1 MLFHPAKVQIS
12 YQILLV
18 ALSRDVEHVQVGL
31 DEVEQNMTKI
41 EEVIDG
47 FNESLDEIEEEV
59 GVMEKSFND
68 TIKDIRRDVE
78 DVLETAHEIK
88 NLLVA
93 LWKWLRTCFK
103 SSPDNWCYFCIN
115 MHLSLRINSSTQQ
128 TY

>member
-18 ALSRDVEHVQVGL
+18 ALSRDVERVQVGL

-41 EEVIDG
+41 EEVTDG

-93 LWKWLRTCFK
+93 LSRDVVHFFTCL
-103 SSPDNWCYFCIN
+103 
-115 MHLSLRINSSTQQ
+115 LSKRDICPPSFYYQQ
-128 TY
+128 E